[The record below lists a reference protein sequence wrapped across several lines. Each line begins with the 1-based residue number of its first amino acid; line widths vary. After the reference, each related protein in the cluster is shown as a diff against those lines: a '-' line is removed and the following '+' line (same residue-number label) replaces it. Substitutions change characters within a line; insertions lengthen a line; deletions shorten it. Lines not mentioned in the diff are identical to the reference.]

1 MHDPVLICTYM
12 AIREPE
18 LEIAARI
25 GITPEA
31 YAILK
36 QQKKKRKQSMV
47 RIVSDLIINSQSN
60 ERSN

>member
-1 MHDPVLICTYM
+1 M

-31 YAILK
+31 YTVLRK
-36 QQKKKRKQSMV
+36 MKKDKGQSMV
-47 RIVSDLIINSQSN
+47 RIVSDLIMDNKKTELSAPHTPCSV
-60 ERSN
+60 